1 MRTLDPLAHASVRR
15 RILDAA
21 RDLFADQGYHACS
34 MAQVAERAK
43 LGKAGLYHY
52 FKSKQAILEALHDD
66 LWADTESRIAAMP
79 RCHSLKEVL
88 RYAGRGYLQ
97 HFEDPKAVQMTRIV
111 FNMGRQ
117 DSGLRQKA
125 VALVKPDMEKHI
137 LALFGP
143 WFEPGTPPGQVNLF
157 AMQFFGSLFYQV
169 FVLRHLCPGGELP
182 VTPFEYLE
190 QLVETFAAGARRIGG
205 R

>member
-21 RDLFADQGYHACS
+21 RDLFSEQGYHAAS
-34 MAQVAERAK
+34 MAEVAQRAR

-66 LWADTESRIAAMP
+66 LWSDTADRIAKMP
-79 RCHSLKEVL
+79 KLRDLKDAL
-88 RYAGRGYLQ
+88 RAAGRGYLE
-97 HFEDPKAVQMTRIV
+97 HFDDPKAVQMTRIV

-117 DSGLRQKA
+117 DTSLREKA
-125 VALVKPDMEKHI
+125 VTLVKPELEGHI
-137 LALFGP
+137 QAIFSP
-143 WFEPGTPPGQVNLF
+143 FFAPGTPPGVIYLF
-157 AMQFFGSLFYQV
+157 AMQFFGSLFYQI

-182 VTPFEYLE
+182 VTPLEYLD
-190 QLVETFAAGARRIGG
+190 QLVEIYAAGARQLGG